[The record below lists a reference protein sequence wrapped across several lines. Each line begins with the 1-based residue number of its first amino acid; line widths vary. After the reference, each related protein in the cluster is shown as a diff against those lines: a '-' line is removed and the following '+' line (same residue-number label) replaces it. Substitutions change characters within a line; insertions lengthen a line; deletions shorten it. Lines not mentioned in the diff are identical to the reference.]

1 MHVPTRDA
9 GSRRREERRVMREA
23 LCNRAMVREAA
34 PLGGSVTFHT
44 WKHTPDGRRGP
55 KAGPGSQATA
65 RATIFRVTSMPP
77 PGELPSDPLGKRGV
91 VQRVLLLVPDD
102 EARRALHLLVA
113 RHARDVVAAR
123 ELDAAKKHIATSECD
138 VVLAAA
144 DLAPKLAT
152 TPDRPAVIAI
162 VRTRDLAHVMS
173 LLEAGV
179 DDVVTEPIDDLAV
192 TLALRHVA
200 RRSRGRASGEG
211 ETSNGNGHG
220 RASFAAPAII
230 GDGPA
235 MTKLKQTIRVV
246 APTRTTVLIQGES
259 GTGKELV
266 ARAIHDASP
275 RRHERFVAINCA
287 AIPAALLESELFG
300 HVRGAFTDA
309 VRDKPGLFEDA
320 DGGTLFLDE
329 VGELP
334 MALQAKLLR
343 ALQESEIRR
352 VGDGSPIKV
361 DVRLVAAT
369 LRDLSGEVAA
379 GRFREDLFYRLNVLP
394 VVVPPLRERTEDIPQ
409 LVRYFV
415 ARHAARHHRSVEVSE
430 VAIEALTRQS
440 WPGNVRELE
449 NVIERALVLSDGPT
463 IDLEFLATVMNVRPG
478 ASGAHDQ
485 ELSIKKATR
494 SLEQELI
501 RRALGVTQGNRTNA
515 AKLLE
520 ISHRALLYKMKEYG
534 IS

>member
-1 MHVPTRDA
+1 MLVA
-9 GSRRREERRVMREA
+9 
-23 LCNRAMVREAA
+23 
-34 PLGGSVTFHT
+34 
-44 WKHTPDGRRGP
+44 
-55 KAGPGSQATA
+55 
-65 RATIFRVTSMPP
+65 
-77 PGELPSDPLGKRGV
+77 KRGS
-91 VQRVLLLVPDD
+91 
-102 EARRALHLLVA
+102 
-113 RHARDVVAAR
+113 DVVAASEIETAR
-123 ELDAAKKHIATSECD
+123 KHVAASPCD
-138 VVLAAA
+138 VVLATPEMARQVCA
-144 DLAPKLAT
+144 LVDAP
-152 TPDRPAVIAI
+152 PAIAV
-162 VRTRDLAHVMS
+162 VRTRDHALVMS

-179 DDVVTEPIDDLAV
+179 HDVITEPIDDLAV

-200 RRSRGRASGEG
+200 RRPH
-211 ETSNGNGHG
+211 SNGNGSSNG
-220 RASFAAPAII
+220 NGKGVLPAPDIV

-235 MTKLKQTIRVV
+235 MQKLKTTIRVV
-246 APTRTTVLIQGES
+246 APTRTTVLISGES

-275 RRHERFVAINCA
+275 RRTKRFVAINCA

-320 DGGTLFLDE
+320 DGGSLFLDE

-334 MALQAKLLR
+334 LPLQAKLLR

-352 VGDGSPIKV
+352 VGDSASIKV
-361 DVRLVAAT
+361 DVRLIAAT
-369 LRDLSGEVAA
+369 LRDLTEEVAA
-379 GRFREDLFYRLNVLP
+379 GRFREDLYYRLNVLP
-394 VVVPPLRERTEDIPQ
+394 VAVPALRERTEDIPQ
-409 LVRYFV
+409 LVRFFV
-415 ARHAARHHRSVEVSE
+415 ERHAARHHRKVDVAP
-430 VAIEALTRQS
+430 VAIDALARQP

-449 NVIERALVLSDGPT
+449 NVIERALVLSEGPA
-463 IDLEFLATVMNVRPG
+463 IDLDFLSTVMNVRPG
-478 ASGAHDQ
+478 TSNADDQ
-485 ELSIKKATR
+485 GLSIKKATR

>member
-1 MHVPTRDA
+1 MI
-9 GSRRREERRVMREA
+9 
-23 LCNRAMVREAA
+23 
-34 PLGGSVTFHT
+34 
-44 WKHTPDGRRGP
+44 GRP
-55 KAGPGSQATA
+55 QSQC
-65 RATIFRVTSMPP
+65 
-77 PGELPSDPLGKRGV
+77 
-91 VQRVLLLVPDD
+91 VLLLGPDD
-102 EARRALHLLVA
+102 EARRALHLLLDRRGHVCAAASELETA
-113 RHARDVVAAR
+113 RRHLAAEPCDLVLATSELAAEACRAPGAPTVIAVVHARDV
-123 ELDAAKKHIATSECD
+123 
-138 VVLAAA
+138 
-144 DLAPKLAT
+144 APA
-152 TPDRPAVIAI
+152 
-162 VRTRDLAHVMS
+162 MS

-179 DDVVTEPIDDLAV
+179 HDILTDPIDDLAV

-200 RRSRGRASGEG
+200 SVARPVP
-211 ETSNGNGHG
+211 
-220 RASFAAPAII
+220 PALSPPPPLV

-235 MTKLKQTIRVV
+235 MQKLKALIKVV
-246 APTRTTVLIQGES
+246 APTRTTVLVLGES

-275 RRHERFVAINCA
+275 RRDRRFVAINCA

-300 HVRGAFTDA
+300 HVRGSFTDA
-309 VRDKPGLFEDA
+309 VRDKPGLFEEA

-334 MALQAKLLR
+334 LPLQAKLLR

-352 VGDGSPIKV
+352 VGDATPIKV

-369 LRDLSGEVAA
+369 LRDLAEDVAA
-379 GRFREDLFYRLNVLP
+379 GRFREDLYYRLNVLP
-394 VVVPPLRERTEDIPQ
+394 VQIPPLRDRVEDIPH
-409 LVRYFV
+409 LARYF
-415 ARHAARHHRSVEVSE
+415 AERHAARHQRSAALSE
-430 VAIEALTRQS
+430 VAIEALARQK

-449 NVIERALVLSDGPT
+449 NVIERALVLSEGPA
-463 IDLEFLATVMNVRPG
+463 IDAEFLGTVMRVQPPV
-478 ASGAHDQ
+478 APADS

>member
-1 MHVPTRDA
+1 MTSVP
-9 GSRRREERRVMREA
+9 
-23 LCNRAMVREAA
+23 A
-34 PLGGSVTFHT
+34 P
-44 WKHTPDGRRGP
+44 
-55 KAGPGSQATA
+55 
-65 RATIFRVTSMPP
+65 
-77 PGELPSDPLGKRGV
+77 GV
-91 VQRVLLLVPDD
+91 VQRVLVLGPDD
-102 EARRALHLLVA
+102 EARRALHVLAA
-113 RHARDVVAAR
+113 RLGHQVAAAS
-123 ELDAAKKHIATSECD
+123 ELDSARKHFAAADCD
-138 VVLAAA
+138 VVLAVPEVAA
-144 DLAPKLAT
+144 QVCGLDDAP
-152 TPDRPAVIAI
+152 PVIGV
-162 VRTRDLAHVMS
+162 VRTRDVALAMS

-179 DDVVTEPIDDLAV
+179 DDVITEPIDELAV
-192 TLALRHVA
+192 TLALRHVV
-200 RRSRGRASGEG
+200 RRRRA
-211 ETSNGNGHG
+211 TGNGHG
-220 RASFAAPAII
+220 ASNGKGEGGAAREPFLPPPEII
-230 GDGPA
+230 GDGAA
-235 MTKLKQTIRVV
+235 MRKLKSTIRVV
-246 APTRTTVLIQGES
+246 APTRTTVLVQGES

-309 VRDKPGLFEDA
+309 VRDKVGLFEEA

-334 MALQAKLLR
+334 MPLQAKLLR

-352 VGDGSPIKV
+352 VGDAASIKI
-361 DVRLVAAT
+361 DVRLIAAT
-369 LRDLSGEVAA
+369 LRDLSEEVAA
-379 GRFREDLFYRLNVLP
+379 GRFREDLYYRLNVLP
-394 VVVPPLRERTEDIPQ
+394 VAVPALRDRTEDIPE
-409 LVRYFV
+409 LVRFFV
-415 ARHAARHHRSVEVSE
+415 GRHAARHHRSVEVSG
-430 VAIEALTRQS
+430 VAIEVLAQQP

-449 NVIERALVLSDGPT
+449 NVIERALVLSEGPA
-463 IDLEFLATVMNVRPG
+463 IDLDFLGSVMNVRRG
-478 ASGAHDQ
+478 ASQADDH

>member
-1 MHVPTRDA
+1 
-9 GSRRREERRVMREA
+9 
-23 LCNRAMVREAA
+23 
-34 PLGGSVTFHT
+34 
-44 WKHTPDGRRGP
+44 
-55 KAGPGSQATA
+55 
-65 RATIFRVTSMPP
+65 
-77 PGELPSDPLGKRGV
+77 
-91 VQRVLLLVPDD
+91 VQRVLVLGPDD
-102 EARRALHLLVA
+102 EARRALHVLVA
-113 RHARDVVAAR
+113 KRGHRVVAAS
-123 ELDAAKKHIATSECD
+123 EIDAAKKHIAASDCD
-138 VVLAAA
+138 CVLAT
-144 DLAPKLAT
+144 PELAT
-152 TPDRPAVIAI
+152 AACALDDVPPVVAV
-162 VRTRDLAHVMS
+162 VRTRDVAQAMS

-179 DDVVTEPIDDLAV
+179 DDIITEPIDDLAV
-192 TLALRHVA
+192 TLALRNAA
-200 RRSRGRASGEG
+200 RTPRAE
-211 ETSNGNGHG
+211 SNGNGNG
-220 RASFAAPAII
+220 NGNGKGFLVAPDII
-230 GDGPA
+230 GDGAA
-235 MTKLKQTIRVV
+235 MTKLKTTIKVV

-266 ARAIHDASP
+266 ARAIHDLSP
-275 RRHERFVAINCA
+275 RRHKRFVAINCA

-309 VRDKPGLFEDA
+309 VRDKSGLFEDA

-334 MALQAKLLR
+334 MPLQAKLLR

-352 VGDGSPIKV
+352 VGDSASIKV
-361 DVRLVAAT
+361 DVRLITAT
-369 LRDLSGEVAA
+369 LRDLSAEVEA

-394 VVVPPLRERTEDIPQ
+394 VAVPALRERTEDIPQ
-409 LVRYFV
+409 LVRFFV
-415 ARHAARHHRSVEVSE
+415 TRHAARHHRSVEVDDA
-430 VAIEALTRQS
+430 AIDVLAEQP

-449 NVIERALVLSDGPT
+449 NVIERALVLSDGPA
-463 IDLEFLATVMNVRPG
+463 IDLEFLTTVMNVRPG
-478 ASGAHDQ
+478 ASQADDQ